1 MEIPKRT
8 STQQLMR
15 RAMRGRS
22 EVKAI
27 RAEYAELRKIA
38 NKRIKRAQAKGELLD
53 VEQFRTTKS
62 IMQGSDSSI
71 NLIKAHHDV
80 VVFLNS
86 KRSTA
91 KGREDIRQK
100 TVKTYKELG
109 YGAVITENDKMFS
122 QFMEQWR
129 IRYEQDTTMGK
140 KLFSDSDKAA
150 EFFDNYYERIK
161 KKDENTN
168 AVKIR
173 RIFERWLN
181 SQQK

>member
-8 STQQLMR
+8 TVQQLTR
-15 RAMRGRS
+15 RAMHGQS
-22 EVKAI
+22 EMKAI

-71 NLIKAHHDV
+71 NLIKAYHDV
-80 VVFLNS
+80 VSFLNS

-91 KGREDIRQK
+91 KGRDEIRAK
-100 TVKTYKELG
+100 TRETLQRSGYLG
-109 YGAVITENDKMFS
+109 ITEENDKLFGE
-122 QFMEQWR
+122 FMNEWR
-129 IRYEQDTTMGK
+129 TKYEQDTTSGK
-140 KLFSDSDKAA
+140 KLFGDSDTAA
-150 EFFDNYYERIK
+150 EFFDRITERINRGEI
-161 KKDENTN
+161 DRN

-173 RIFERWLN
+173 RIFDRWLK
-181 SQQK
+181 SQQG